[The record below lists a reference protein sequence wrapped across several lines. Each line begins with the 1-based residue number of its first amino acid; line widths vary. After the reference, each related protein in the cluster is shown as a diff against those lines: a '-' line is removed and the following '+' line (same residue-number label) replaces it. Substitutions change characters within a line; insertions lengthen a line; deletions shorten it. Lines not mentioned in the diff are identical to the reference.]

1 MSDIDLGALVAAA
14 REIRSRAYV
23 PYSGFHVG
31 AALLAGGKIFAAPN
45 VENSSYPLSVCAERN
60 AATMAV
66 AAGEL
71 EFEAIAVVTDA
82 ERPTSP
88 CGGCRQVLN
97 EFGPTIPV
105 VSESADGSVRV
116 VWTVDELLP
125 DAFGPHD
132 LHR

>member
-1 MSDIDLGALVAAA
+1 MTDLDLDALVAVA

-31 AALLAGGKIFAAPN
+31 AALLAGGRVFAAPN
-45 VENSSYPLSVCAERN
+45 VENASYPLSVCAERN

-66 AAGEL
+66 AAGETV
-71 EFEAIAVVTDA
+71 FEAIAVVTDA

-116 VWTVDELLP
+116 MWTVDELLP

>member
-1 MSDIDLGALVAAA
+1 MDALVAAA

-31 AALLAGGKIFAAPN
+31 AALLAGGKVFAAPN
-45 VENSSYPLSVCAERN
+45 VENASYPLSVCAERN

-66 AAGEL
+66 ASGETV
-71 EFEAIAVVTDA
+71 FEAIAVVTDA